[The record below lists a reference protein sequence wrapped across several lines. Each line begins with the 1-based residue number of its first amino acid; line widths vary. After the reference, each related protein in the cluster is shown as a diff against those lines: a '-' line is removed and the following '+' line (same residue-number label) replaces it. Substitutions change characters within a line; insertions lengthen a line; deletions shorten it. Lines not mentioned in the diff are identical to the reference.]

1 MGHNGSG
8 ILGLRDS
15 QRRHSPTRIFDE
27 NVSSVDIAGEHAHIM
42 MTDGSIYLWAALLEE
57 AWGENTSTSQNLQVA
72 DNLITPVDFMDS
84 KIPVSLE
91 FYIDGESIG
100 SLEIERNSS
109 SFAVKAG
116 GVNFS
121 GALSDFKFYDFLLN
135 EAEIEETFLLESSP
149 NRIRKDF
156 EALPSPLFLQTDQNI
171 SIDEIKIFERALS
184 DAEIGLLSHLD
195 LPHDERAFS
204 LAHNRKELL
213 GNLSGFG

>member
-1 MGHNGSG
+1 MEGGVSEVFVHSQNVFILKEDGSLWGMGHNGSG

-42 MTDGSIYLWAALLEE
+42 MTDGSIYFA
-57 AWGENTSTSQNLQVA
+57 GSTTGGSLGREYKYISEFVQVA

-156 EALPSPLFLQTDQNI
+156 EALPSLFFYKLI
-171 SIDEIKIFERALS
+171 RIYRSMR
-184 DAEIGLLSHLD
+184 
-195 LPHDERAFS
+195 
-204 LAHNRKELL
+204 
-213 GNLSGFG
+213 